1 MGRSAYR
8 RSGECRSG
16 EEREGE
22 DRTEKVRG
30 GEMYLRVLLGPL
42 ETLALEPDQLLKA
55 GKVFNENKKH
65 NFDI

>member
-22 DRTEKVRG
+22 ERTEKGRG

-42 ETLALEPDQLLKA
+42 ETLALEPDL
-55 GKVFNENKKH
+55 
-65 NFDI
+65 I